1 MTNFALSWGKEE
13 KEGNKHARLL
23 TNALL
28 TIKDNHFL
36 SIEAKQYY

>member
-1 MTNFALSWGKEE
+1 MTNFALSWG

-28 TIKDNHFL
+28 TVKDNHFL